1 MRGLTENLSWKLM
14 ALAISALLWFF
25 VVGETEIATS
35 MPIVVQYRN
44 MPADL
49 EITGD
54 NLDRLFVQVRGP
66 VARVSAESLAR
77 TPLVLDLGN
86 VRRPGEQTFNVTERE
101 LGLPSGVHLVRAVP
115 AQIRLS
121 LDRRLTRMLP
131 VEVRFQAQPPNGYR
145 VVNLRVNP
153 PAARVSGPEHFV
165 LALDRVITDPLNLS
179 STVGAAEFR
188 VPIYVEE
195 PQVRI
200 ESARQVSVSVTLE
213 KIP

>member
-1 MRGLTENLSWKLM
+1 MRGLTEHLGWKL
-14 ALAISALLWFF
+14 LALLISSLLWIL
-25 VVGETEIATS
+25 VVGETEVATS

-44 MPADL
+44 MPPDL

-77 TPLVLDLGN
+77 TPLVLDLSN
-86 VRRPGEQTFNVTERE
+86 IHRPGDQTFNVTEKE
-101 LGLPSGVHLVRAVP
+101 LGLPTGVRLVRAVP
-115 AQIRLS
+115 AQIRFS

-131 VEVRFQAQPPNGYR
+131 VEVRFEGDPPAGYR
-145 VVNLRVNP
+145 VVNQRVNP
-153 PAARVSGPEHFV
+153 PAARVSGPEYFV
-165 LALDRVITDPLNLS
+165 TRTHAAFTDRLNIS

-188 VPIYVEE
+188 VPIYVDD

-200 ESARQVSVSVTLE
+200 ESTRLVTVSVTLE

>member
-1 MRGLTENLSWKLM
+1 MRGLTDNLGWK
-14 ALAISALLWFF
+14 AVAIVMSAMLWFL
-25 VVGETEIATS
+25 VVGETEVATS

-44 MPADL
+44 MPPDL

-77 TPLVLDLGN
+77 TPLVLDLSN

-101 LGLPSGVHLVRAVP
+101 LGLPAGVRLVRAVP
-115 AQIRLS
+115 AQIRLT

-131 VEVRFQAQPPNGYR
+131 VEVRFDGNPPPGYR
-145 VVNLRVNP
+145 VVNLRINP
-153 PAARVSGPEHFV
+153 PAARVSGPEYYV
-165 LALDRVITDPLNLS
+165 TRTTSVVTDPLNIS

-188 VPIYVEE
+188 VPIYVDE

-200 ESARQVSVSVTLE
+200 ESTRMVNVSVTLE